1 MVRVMTFNLRT
12 DSIFDIRNPWKSRKT
27 MVNNII
33 GMYSPDIIGVQELN
47 NSMFRDLSES
57 VKDQYNIVGEARTKK
72 LFAEKN
78 DILVKKN
85 HTIKNHTTFWLS
97 NKPERVGSS
106 QWHSLFPRICTTALI
121 EMESGEM
128 VRVYNTHLDCISPW
142 ARDYGLKKISEI
154 IEQNYESENVPVMVM
169 GDFNA
174 TPGSKTIQNFIAL
187 NKDKRNFIAVQES
200 NKEMYSES
208 TMSKFKGSTKGL
220 HIDYIF
226 VSDEFN
232 VMSSEIVRYNENGK
246 YPSDHYPLIA
256 ELTL

>member
-1 MVRVMTFNLRT
+1 MRVMTFNLRT

-33 GMYSPDIIGVQELN
+33 AMYNPDILGVQELN
-47 NSMFRDLSES
+47 NSMFKDLSES
-57 VKDQYNIVGEARTKK
+57 LKEQYNMVGEARTKN

-78 DILVKKN
+78 DILVKKS
-85 HTIKNHTTFWLS
+85 HRIKSHTTFWLS
-97 NKPERVGSS
+97 SEPERVGSS

-121 EMESGEM
+121 EMECGKM

-154 IEQNYESENVPVMVM
+154 IEENYESEKVPVMLM

-174 TPGSKTIQNFIAL
+174 TPHSKTIKNFIAL
-187 NKDKRNFIAVQES
+187 NKDKRNFIAVQEI
-200 NKEMYSES
+200 NKDMYSES
-208 TMSKFKGSTKGL
+208 TMSKFKGATKGM

-246 YPSDHYPLIA
+246 YPSDHYPLVA